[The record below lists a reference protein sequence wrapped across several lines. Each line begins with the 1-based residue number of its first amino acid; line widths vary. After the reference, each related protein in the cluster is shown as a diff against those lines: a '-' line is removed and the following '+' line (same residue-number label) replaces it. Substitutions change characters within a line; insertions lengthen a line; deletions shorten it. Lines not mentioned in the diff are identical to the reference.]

1 MDFVETE
8 GDNIDAAIEN
18 ALKALGVGR
27 DKITIDIIS
36 EGRKGILGFG
46 AQKAKVRA
54 SLRKLNLEADPAPAK
69 PQAAPVQ
76 QAPAR
81 AAEPRSRPPERRPAE
96 PRQGQPSRAEPRSRV
111 PEPRPR
117 GPEARPR
124 SEPRPTPAPSPRPPE
139 EPQAADAPPP
149 LTPAEVAAIV
159 TKAKTAL
166 VEILNLM
173 GMNAT
178 VTEKAGVDSEET
190 ILEVKSEN
198 SGLIIGRKGQ
208 TLEALQYLVTR
219 IAGERPG
226 NDAPHVVIDIEN
238 YHERRRQTL
247 QDMAL
252 RLGEKAKRQ
261 RKTVTI
267 DALSAADRKVV
278 HAALQDDPWLT
289 TRSLGQGAY
298 RRLLI
303 IPEGDRKIRDEGAT
317 PVQEREGG
325 RQQRSNRSNSPPA
338 PMGESRSPSR
348 QFGNQERSGGDNTDD
363 LEIVEDKDDSESK
376 GGA

>member
-18 ALKALGVGR
+18 ALKALGVER
-27 DKITIDIIS
+27 DKITVDIIS

-46 AQKAKVRA
+46 AQKAKIRA
-54 SLRKLNLEADPAPAK
+54 SLRKLNLETGRAAAKPPAIAAPAS
-69 PQAAPVQ
+69 AL
-76 QAPAR
+76 
-81 AAEPRSRPPERRPAE
+81 EPRSRPPERRAPEPRRPEAPRAESRATKPEPRLQTPDRPRPEPRGGAAPRPATPPRPDAE
-96 PRQGQPSRAEPRSRV
+96 PRPV
-111 PEPRPR
+111 
-117 GPEARPR
+117 
-124 SEPRPTPAPSPRPPE
+124 
-139 EPQAADAPPP
+139 DAPPL
-149 LTPAEVAAIV
+149 LTAAEVAAMV
-159 TKAKTAL
+159 EKGKTAL
-166 VEILNLM
+166 AEILNLM
-173 GMNAT
+173 GMSASVEQRT
-178 VTEKAGVDSEET
+178 GVDADET
-190 ILEVKSEN
+190 ILEIKSDH

-208 TLEALQYLVTR
+208 TLEALQYLVSR

-226 NDAPHVVIDIEN
+226 NEAPHIVIDIEN

-267 DALSAADRKVV
+267 DALSAADRKIV

-303 IPEGDRKIRDEGAT
+303 IPEGDRKIR
-317 PVQEREGG
+317 QENNSSAQDRDGSRPQRGG
-325 RQQRSNRSNSPPA
+325 RPNPPR
-338 PMGESRSPSR
+338 P
-348 QFGNQERSGGDNTDD
+348 QD
-363 LEIVEDKDDSESK
+363 EDS
-376 GGA
+376 

>member
-27 DKITIDIIS
+27 EKITIDIIS

-81 AAEPRSRPPERRPAE
+81 AAEPRPRPPERRPAE
-96 PRQGQPSRAEPRSRV
+96 PRQAQPSRSEPRNRA
-111 PEPRPR
+111 PDPRPR
-117 GPEARPR
+117 APEARPR
-124 SEPRPTPAPSPRPPE
+124 SEPRPTPVPTPRPPE

-149 LTPAEVAAIV
+149 LTPAEVMAMVA
-159 TKAKTAL
+159 KAKTAL

-178 VTEKAGVDSEET
+178 VTEKAGIDSEET

-226 NDAPHVVIDIEN
+226 NDAPHVVIDIES

-303 IPEGDRKIRDEGAT
+303 IPEGDRKIRDEGPA
-317 PVQEREGG
+317 PAQEREGG
-325 RQQRSNRSNSPPA
+325 RPQRSNRSNSPP
-338 PMGESRSPSR
+338 GDSRSPMR
-348 QFGNQERSGGDNTDD
+348 QFGDQERPGGDNPEDP
-363 LEIVEDKDDSESK
+363 EIAGDKDDSESK
-376 GGA
+376 GGT

>member
-1 MDFVETE
+1 MDFVEAE
-8 GDNIDAAIEN
+8 GDNIDAAIAN

-27 DKITIDIIS
+27 EKITVDIIS

-54 SLRKLNLEADPAPAK
+54 SLRKLNLEPDSAPAR
-69 PQAAPVQ
+69 PQAAQTQ
-76 QAPAR
+76 QAPVR
-81 AAEPRSRPPERRPAE
+81 AAEPRPRPPERRPAE
-96 PRQGQPSRAEPRSRV
+96 PRRAEPPRAEPRARA

-117 GPEARPR
+117 AP
-124 SEPRPTPAPSPRPPE
+124 EPRPRPEPRPAPAPTPRPPA

-149 LTPAEVAAIV
+149 MTPAEVAAMV
-159 TKAKTAL
+159 AKAKTAL
-166 VEILNLM
+166 AEILNLM

-178 VTEKAGVDSEET
+178 VAEKAGVDSEET
-190 ILEVKSEN
+190 ILEVKSDN

-226 NDAPHVVIDIEN
+226 NEAPHVVIDIEN

-303 IPEGDRKIRDEGAT
+303 IPEGDRKIKDEGPA
-317 PVQEREGG
+317 PAQEREGG
-325 RQQRSNRSNSPPA
+325 RAQRSNRPNPPLAAMDDSWSPT
-338 PMGESRSPSR
+338 R
-348 QFGNQERSGGDNTDD
+348 QRGNQERPEGDTTEDT
-363 LEIVEDKDDSESK
+363 EITANKDDSESNS
-376 GGA
+376 

>member
-8 GDNIDAAIEN
+8 GDNIDAAIQN

-27 DKITIDIIS
+27 EKITIDIIS

-46 AQKAKVRA
+46 AQKAKIRA
-54 SLRKLNLEADPAPAK
+54 SLRKLTVEADVAPAK
-69 PQAAPVQ
+69 PQAMEASVHAPDLR
-76 QAPAR
+76 PR
-81 AAEPRSRPPERRPAE
+81 APERRAPETRRPEPPRGE
-96 PRQGQPSRAEPRSRV
+96 PRAKA

-117 GPEARPR
+117 TPDRPR
-124 SEPRPTPAPSPRPPE
+124 TEPRSDSVPRPATALRPQSETRPE
-139 EPQAADAPPP
+139 APPP
-149 LTPAEVAAIV
+149 LTAAEIASMVE
-159 TKAKTAL
+159 KAKSAL
-166 VEILNLM
+166 AEILNLM
-173 GMNAT
+173 GMNASVET
-178 VTEKAGVDSEET
+178 KAGSDADET
-190 ILEVKSEN
+190 ILEIKSEN

-208 TLEALQYLVTR
+208 TLEALQYLVSR

-226 NDAPHVVIDIEN
+226 NEAPHIVIDIEN

-261 RKTVTI
+261 RKTVTV
-267 DALSAADRKVV
+267 DALSAADRKIV

-303 IPEGDRKIRDEGAT
+303 IPEGDRRIRDENLAG
-317 PVQEREGG
+317 QEREGG
-325 RQQRSNRSNSPPA
+325 RPQRGGRPNPPT
-338 PMGESRSPSR
+338 PE
-348 QFGNQERSGGDNTDD
+348 E
-363 LEIVEDKDDSESK
+363 DDS
-376 GGA
+376 